1 MEIQS
6 CMHETQIWASGAKK
20 MKAQVGCGNAMEEMR
35 VAGSAAGLQRAHN
48 EIVTQEVVSGHSPL
62 M

>member
-1 MEIQS
+1 M
-6 CMHETQIWASGAKK
+6 GLGGKK
-20 MKAQVGCGNAMEEMR
+20 DEGPSRMCGSAMEEMG

-48 EIVTQEVVSGHSPL
+48 AIVTQEVVSSHWPL